1 MDPRPLVVY
10 KLLFVTTSSLN
21 YYTQIIYAKHKVPK
35 FTTQFISDSNK
46 VGQNFKEAPKA
57 LNYIKIFNILLIN

>member
-1 MDPRPLVVY
+1 MRNTKCL
-10 KLLFVTTSSLN
+10 
-21 YYTQIIYAKHKVPK
+21 K
-35 FTTQFISDSNK
+35 FRTQFKSDSNK